1 MCGQLMMVTMTNRDK
16 MSFNCFKSLNELLGV
31 KLEKLKITLDCYHA
45 QKLVKLMLMCLL
57 RVRNG
62 VIWQLLS
69 SSGSRP
75 CLGQLQKTPRSKETL
90 SHSQVSRSG
99 PRD

>member
-1 MCGQLMMVTMTNRDK
+1 MCGQLMMVTMTKQDK

-62 VIWQLLS
+62 VIWQLFLL
-69 SSGSRP
+69 
-75 CLGQLQKTPRSKETL
+75 CLMLDFP
-90 SHSQVSRSG
+90 
-99 PRD
+99 